1 MTDNT
6 YKPFERKPL
15 EDTAEYKA
23 RKEKWEREQDKVDV
37 KDISHRR
44 FNVTLQPKAIVE
56 SFKKCVRKGEL
67 SQETLTTCY
76 RVVLQRLLADPDF
89 SDEDFI
95 TLYSTIQ
102 GRAAETYA
110 RRAAKLRNGIK

>member
-1 MTDNT
+1 MTDNA

-23 RKEKWEREQDKVDV
+23 RKEKWEREQDEVDT
-37 KDISHRR
+37 KDLSHRR
-44 FNVTLQPKAIVE
+44 FSITLQPKAVVE

-67 SQETLTTCY
+67 SQDTLTTCY

-102 GRAAETYA
+102 GRAAEVYS

>member
-1 MTDNT
+1 MPNKE

-23 RKEKWEREQDKVDV
+23 RKEKWEREQSEADV
-37 KDISHRR
+37 KDLSHRR

-67 SQETLTTCY
+67 SQDTLTTCY

-95 TLYSTIQ
+95 SLYSTIQ
-102 GRAAETYA
+102 GRASETYA

>member
-1 MTDNT
+1 MPNKE

-15 EDTAEYKA
+15 EETAEYKA
-23 RKEKWEREQDKVDV
+23 RKEKWDKEQSEVDV
-37 KDISHRR
+37 KDLSHRR

-67 SQETLTTCY
+67 SQDTLATCY

-89 SDEDFI
+89 TDEKFI
-95 TLYSTIQ
+95 ELYGTIQ
-102 GRAAETYA
+102 GRASDVFA

>member
-1 MTDNT
+1 MSDKE

-23 RKEKWEREQDKVDV
+23 RKEKWEREQDEVDT
-37 KDISHRR
+37 KDLSHRR

-67 SQETLTTCY
+67 SQDTLTTCY

-95 TLYSTIQ
+95 SLYSTIQ
-102 GRAAETYA
+102 SKAAEVYS

>member
-1 MTDNT
+1 MTKQ

-23 RKEKWEREQDKVDV
+23 RKEKWDKEQELVD
-37 KDISHRR
+37 DNDLSHRR
-44 FNVTLQPKAIVE
+44 FKVTLQPKQVVE
-56 SFKKCVRKGEL
+56 CFKKCVRKGEL
-67 SQETLTTCY
+67 SQDTLTTCY

-89 SDEDFI
+89 TDEQFI
-95 TLYSTIQ
+95 ALYSTIQ
-102 GRAAETYA
+102 GRAAEVYS

>member
-1 MTDNT
+1 MSDKE

-15 EDTAEYKA
+15 EETAEYKA
-23 RKEKWEREQDKVDV
+23 RKSKWEREQDEVDT
-37 KDISHRR
+37 KDLSHRR
-44 FNVTLQPKAIVE
+44 FNVTLQPKAVVE

-89 SDEDFI
+89 TDEDFI

-102 GRAAETYA
+102 GRAAEVYS

>member
-23 RKEKWEREQDKVDV
+23 RKEKWDKEQSEVDV
-37 KDISHRR
+37 NDLSHRR
-44 FNVTLQPKAIVE
+44 FNLTLQPKAIVE

-67 SQETLTTCY
+67 SQDTLATCY

-89 SDEDFI
+89 TDEQLSLLMCMNLLLIFQI
-95 TLYSTIQ
+95 N
-102 GRAAETYA
+102 A
-110 RRAAKLRNGIK
+110 RRAAKLRNGVK

>member
-1 MTDNT
+1 MPNKE
-6 YKPFERKPL
+6 YKPFERKLL
-15 EDTAEYKA
+15 EETAEYKA
-23 RKEKWEREQDKVDV
+23 RKVKWDKEQSKVDT
-37 KDISHRR
+37 KDLSHRR

-67 SQETLTTCY
+67 SQDTLATCY

-89 SDEDFI
+89 TDEQFI
-95 TLYSTIQ
+95 ELYGTIQ

-110 RRAAKLRNGIK
+110 RRAANLRNGIK

>member
-1 MTDNT
+1 MSDKE

-15 EDTAEYKA
+15 EETAEYKA
-23 RKEKWEREQDKVDV
+23 RKAKWEREQDEVDT
-37 KDISHRR
+37 KDLSHRR
-44 FNVTLQPKAIVE
+44 FSVTLQPKAVVE

-67 SQETLTTCY
+67 SQDTLATCY

-89 SDEDFI
+89 TDEQFI
-95 TLYSTIQ
+95 ELYSTIQ
-102 GRAAETYA
+102 GRASEVFA

>member
-15 EDTAEYKA
+15 EETADYKA
-23 RKEKWEREQDKVDV
+23 RKAKWDKEQSEVDV
-37 KDISHRR
+37 KDLSHRR

-67 SQETLTTCY
+67 SQDTLATCY

-89 SDEDFI
+89 TDEQFI
-95 TLYSTIQ
+95 ELYSTIQ
-102 GRAAETYA
+102 GRASDVFA

>member
-1 MTDNT
+1 MPDKE

-15 EDTAEYKA
+15 EDTADYKA
-23 RKEKWEREQDKVDV
+23 RKAKWDKEQAKVNDKDL
-37 KDISHRR
+37 SHRR
-44 FNVTLQPKAIVE
+44 FNVTLQPKTIVE

-67 SQETLTTCY
+67 SQDTLTTCY

-89 SDEDFI
+89 TDEQFI
-95 TLYSTIQ
+95 DLYSTIQ
-102 GRAAETYA
+102 GRASEVYS